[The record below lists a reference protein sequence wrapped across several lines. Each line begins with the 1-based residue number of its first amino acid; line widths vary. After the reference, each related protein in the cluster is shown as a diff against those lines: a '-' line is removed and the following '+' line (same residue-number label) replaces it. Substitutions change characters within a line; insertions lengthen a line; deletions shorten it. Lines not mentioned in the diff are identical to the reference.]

1 MRRGKRSS
9 KHFVKIIVSYSA
21 MADDVLGVAAWAGA
35 LERHAYINAQGHE
48 PTYNPA
54 ADWDARAWKKAWQEC
69 KQRGADALECEA
81 CQREF
86 YDALF
91 GQGKWDDD

>member
-1 MRRGKRSS
+1 
-9 KHFVKIIVSYSA
+9 
-21 MADDVLGVAAWAGA
+21 MADDALGVAAQTGA
-35 LERHAYINAQGHE
+35 RERASYSDAQGHE

-54 ADWDARAWKKAWQEC
+54 ADWDARAWKKAWDDR
-69 KQRGADALECEA
+69 KQHGADALEYEA

-91 GQGKWDDD
+91 GPGNWDDD